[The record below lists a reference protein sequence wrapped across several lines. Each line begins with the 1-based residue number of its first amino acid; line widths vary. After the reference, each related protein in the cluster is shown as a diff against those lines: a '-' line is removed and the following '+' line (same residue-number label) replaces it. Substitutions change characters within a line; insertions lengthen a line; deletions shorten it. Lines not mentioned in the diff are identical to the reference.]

1 MRRHTIELMLA
12 TMLLASCGG
21 NGTQSESVADS
32 TSVTATDTAIISNEA
47 KATENSDDEVSDH
60 DIANDLAVKAARLI
74 GPKLIIDEK
83 GSPVKYNKIKRY
95 IDEAEKRRK
104 ENNFDPYIAYFCG
117 IDDDGSTDDKEASI
131 MLFKKRDGSYIVLHD
146 KHSSAPMFYEHY
158 ELDVYGFD
166 GETLVP
172 MDDIFMADERIASH
186 KNEVVFNC
194 KSHQKRH
201 NTELVIFTGD
211 SFAPTP
217 NDIKITFVWD
227 GEKFTEKK

>member
-95 IDEAEKRRK
+95 IDEAEKLRK
-104 ENNFDPYIAYFCG
+104 ENNFDPYIAHFCG
-117 IDDDGSTDDKEASI
+117 IDDDGSTDDKSASV
-131 MLFKKRDGSYIVLHD
+131 MLFKKRDGSYIVLHN
-146 KHSSAPMFYEHY
+146 KYYEEPGFYKFIGQ
-158 ELDVYGFD
+158 DVYSYD
-166 GETLVP
+166 GKTLVP

-194 KSHQKRH
+194 ESHQKRH

-211 SFAPTP
+211 FYAQIP